1 MLRLSVRHLAEI
13 EDLVPFTARAIV
25 HAIGAEAACALLND
39 FPGALLIVPRRVGAG
54 AGDDAGRPAQST
66 LWSRV
71 VATLGEPAAGA
82 LCAWRGGEPL
92 QIPVCQALR
101 NELRAREIR
110 RRYDELTASS
120 SLSGRQAVA
129 ALCAE
134 FAPITSRA
142 VEKMV
147 ARGDRGE
154 SPSAQAQL
162 SLL

>member
-13 EDLVPFTARAIV
+13 EDLVPFTARAIA

-54 AGDDAGRPAQST
+54 DDAGRPAPST

-71 VATLGEPAAGA
+71 VATLGEPAAVA

-154 SPSAQAQL
+154 SPSAQEQL